1 MARQNIKLVLIDLH
15 QNNITHM
22 YNAITI
28 IDDSY
33 FQEQITGISII
44 SNKLETK
51 QTVPQQKPNIKY

>member
-1 MARQNIKLVLIDLH
+1 MARQNIRLVLIDLH

-28 IDDSY
+28 INDNY

-51 QTVPQQKPNIKY
+51 KNVPQQKPNIKY